1 MLSSRV
7 TKRLVAFFFFS
18 LLLFPF
24 GFTWLE
30 FCDKSYDG
38 YIIFRVC
45 FGFGNWQRALYTAIL
60 AHPIFDYKPPCH
72 HAAYFKQASRCNY
85 KI

>member
-7 TKRLVAFFFFS
+7 TKRLVAFFSFLSSF
-18 LLLFPF
+18 LFPF

-30 FCDKSYDG
+30 FCDKVYDG

-45 FGFGNWQRALYTAIL
+45 FYFGNW
-60 AHPIFDYKPPCH
+60 
-72 HAAYFKQASRCNY
+72 
-85 KI
+85 